1 MRFEET
7 YTFDLSEFREEEP
20 VVRIRCRGDRRP
32 DGIWLCSFE
41 VVGSEIGLSSKE
53 SRAIRKVVCP
63 LFQSD
68 MQETHSEHVEMEWE
82 GEKKRHPLLQ
92 FQAGDT
98 VKYSGENHEVVYV
111 IPESEKCGIRT
122 KEGKLLNNV
131 KFSEIQGVLLKK
143 QKTQ

>member
-7 YTFDLSEFREEEP
+7 YIFDLNEFRDEDP
-20 VVRIRCRGDRRP
+20 IVRVQCRGDRRF
-32 DGIWLCSFE
+32 DGSWLCSFE
-41 VVGSEIGLSSKE
+41 VIDSENPPNSKE
-53 SRAIRKVVCP
+53 LKALKKVIMP

-68 MQETHSEHVEMEWE
+68 LQENRNEVADIEWE

-111 IPESEKCGIRT
+111 IPENEKCGIRT

-143 QKTQ
+143 TKP

>member
-1 MRFEET
+1 MRFEAI
-7 YTFDLSEFREEEP
+7 YALDLSEFRDDESVIHVQCKGEK
-20 VVRIRCRGDRRP
+20 RF
-32 DGIWLCSFE
+32 DGSWLCSFE
-41 VVGSEIGLSSKE
+41 VIDSDTASPKE
-53 SRAIRKVVCP
+53 LKAIKKVVQP
-63 LFQSD
+63 LFKAD
-68 MQETHSEHVEMEWE
+68 MLEANNNVFELEWD

-122 KEGKLLNNV
+122 KEGRLLNNV

-143 QKTQ
+143 FKP

>member
-1 MRFEET
+1 MRFEAI
-7 YTFDLSEFREEEP
+7 YALDLSEFRDDESVIHVQCKGEK
-20 VVRIRCRGDRRP
+20 RF
-32 DGIWLCSFE
+32 DGSWLCSFE
-41 VVGSEIGLSSKE
+41 VIDSDTASPKE
-53 SRAIRKVVCP
+53 LKAIKKVVQP
-63 LFQSD
+63 LFKAD
-68 MQETHSEHVEMEWE
+68 MLEANNNVFELEWE

-122 KEGKLLNNV
+122 KEGRLLNNV

-143 QKTQ
+143 FKP